1 MHSMRIE
8 LLLADESSAKSGGFV
23 KSLERP
29 PVPRRDAIAQ
39 DRPEVLFAADGLN
52 DLKLQGWGLVVQKN
66 DKGEKLRALVA
77 DLVEHRAALCG
88 YEKAADMPVFQVA
101 QDDDPVAWTDKEYAA
116 FEPLAKRP
124 RYLLI
129 LGDLDEVSL
138 DVQKRLRAKGAFVGR
153 LCFRNDDGTVDEAA
167 YRAYCK
173 KIIAAEKQPASEDK
187 PAQSLYYATL
197 ADKGDTFTSETKNQV
212 LYLAHQKAAAE
223 GVLAKRFYEKKV
235 HLWDSH
241 EHASA
246 DDSSKVAGPES
257 NETVLMHAA
266 QVTTHASVLLS
277 VTHGTAAKRG
287 SPTARSIQGNPV
299 LQQSPWRRL
308 GPAYFAQRAF
318 LPNGFW
324 FMHACYGVGT
334 PDQSIYE
341 EWLKSLPE
349 VSAGDRESATANLAP
364 EGKPFVARVPQ
375 VALANPNGPL
385 AVLGH
390 VDMTWTYGFREYAQ
404 TATAL
409 ESLRTGYLAYYG
421 VMRDVVDGHRFGIA
435 ERNLFQKSQEVAE
448 EVLNLT
454 RSKTA
459 DATIAAELW
468 MRYLDL
474 SAFMLLG
481 DPAARLPIAAA
492 RARDQQTRAAP
503 LAPRTPP
510 EREVAQVEAGDHF
523 DVPLLLE
530 FVRCSE
536 AEQKDRPAGAGK
548 NDYLLR
554 DPTDVGKYLQGT
566 FEWSEA
572 LCTNLADV
580 DNLKGLEA
588 RMTEVSASLAQFIKN
603 AGHEQRIL
611 PYFKKNKRVVVTI
624 RSAASEL
631 FRLPWEL
638 AQFDGNSPICNT
650 DGAVLRYEVPTTKK
664 DGAECTNDSR
674 WGHDNRIAVAW
685 SHQGGAV
692 SWSGLVEIIQGLVPA
707 FDSEHDVVRYAS
719 VAALKTLLQQEP
731 RVRILHILCHGG
743 GNAQTGYG
751 LLLDGS
757 NKPVSPEVLGQLFRE
772 HGQHLRL
779 VILSACQSSNA
790 GHADSTTASVAM
802 QIHQSGIPAVI
813 ASRYPLTMRGAL
825 AISHALYKTMV
836 QDLGSIED
844 AIVAARRTVRD
855 WAKNDN
861 QAYPDNPSFDW
872 AGLQYFGYST
882 LGTDYRPWVVS
893 PYRGFDAYQ
902 RKDAPLFFGRDVE
915 RAMIRN
921 RIQRMLEENE
931 PRMLLIAGASGVGK
945 SSLVMAGVVVDLQHP
960 QATPEAITKQVP
972 DDVTTKFRWRYVYLR
987 PEPSWI
993 DKPTHKIVA
1002 AATQPMADD
1011 EHTVLVV
1018 DQLEELFL
1026 DIPEEDA
1033 EKRGVIVR
1041 KLWQL
1046 ATSNTPRVFV
1056 LATIGIEYLSRFDDM
1071 RLPNGSLFEQ
1081 RVALNPAHHVLLSQ
1095 IGVDELSRK
1104 NDRKRLGARLER
1116 ILAENTAP
1124 RLLVVAGSASIGKT
1138 SLLDMTGR
1146 DLKGT
1151 SSCFSLGEIL
1161 RDADEPQDPLAAL
1174 QAHLDAFPTSSTKPH
1189 TLFVD
1194 QLEKLFVTEQIDD
1207 AQRKD
1212 FLTRLWRRC
1221 TDDTRPTVVVMA
1233 VRWDQLEDLGNVE
1246 IEGVRHFSTERIQ
1259 PYLFRL
1265 GVDQYRVIIE
1275 EPARRLG
1282 VHVEPGLWRT
1292 LLQDVRAEPG
1302 ALPLLSYTLNQ
1313 LWRKREFRPGLG
1325 PILTNDAYGK
1335 LGGLSGI
1342 LEKNAE
1348 ECYANL
1354 PSDRHRELM
1363 AWLMVQLVTPT
1374 DDLSRATGKR
1384 AMYLGVEP
1392 EDEKTFEELVEILTA
1407 ANLVVQGDDN
1417 FDDEAGDHYLEL
1429 AHESLIRHWSRLHA
1443 WYREAV
1449 VWISMRHELL
1459 KSANA
1464 WRDASGPTRNQQL
1477 LEGSRLARFQDLW
1490 TKHRTLLGVGEREAI
1505 DAFMD
1510 ASVLQAR
1517 RKESLSLAAV
1527 SRSLDENEWQL
1538 RLVLAR
1544 RAMMIAYG
1552 TKPTERAIEP
1562 AVENALRAA
1571 IEGVPEDAEHW
1582 HHFGPIRV
1590 LAFSADSKW
1599 IASGGDDEI
1608 VRVWEVQTG
1617 KLVMQLVD
1625 HKGPVYA
1632 VAFNGDRSLLA
1643 TGGHDGILRLWNLA
1657 TGKIEK
1663 KCAANT
1669 GSVHALAFHPS
1680 GERLVSGGSDG
1691 HSREWA
1697 VPSLEPGQKW
1707 LENPFLTVRGI
1718 SYSRDSRFL
1727 VTCPTY
1733 VSPHIGWDIA
1743 ANALGPVIPTLDEIE
1758 HASKGWAEHADIFAG
1773 FSNRFLESGSM
1784 NCVYAVT
1791 NDGRHL
1797 FVGNSQEVE
1806 GAPMRVYRANGEF
1819 GFHIYAAGNL
1829 QALAISRD
1837 DKLIAYAGTMG
1848 RIWIEEVDYNA
1859 WVISAVRASWH
1870 DAPAPSRASIEA
1882 PLVHFEDSPTIWSV
1896 SSDGTT
1902 LYGGTHD
1909 KTRMVFLDMHD
1920 GKKSAEIPHFFL
1932 SGGDRHDGKVLAL
1945 GRFVNNKSAV
1955 ERQIEIH
1962 DLKRKKNTLIKT
1974 IPIELDFTL
1983 NTAASADGR
1992 FVAVDD
1998 QSNQEIVVYDTHEHQ
2013 GPLRYKLPNHEKL
2026 LSLAI
2031 VSVPV
2036 DAPGQIEGRDLW
2048 RIAWVHNNEND
2059 VYLTN
2064 LLTGEMTKVREKPNL
2079 PALQLAFSPD
2089 GKYLM
2094 AVPGPDLLVWVWNA
2108 ETAEL
2113 HCVLGGHSQTISGMA
2128 ITPDSKLLVT
2138 GGNDAKVCVWDMETG
2153 TLMRTLETPGAVT
2166 GLAISADGRIAASVS
2181 ISVTSGEGFVWVS
2194 PEKLLD
2200 MARSLIP
2207 RDPPD
2212 YLTVAEMQRFGL

>member
-1 MHSMRIE
+1 MNGMRIE
-8 LLLADESSAKSGGFV
+8 LLLLDESNAKNGKFT

-29 PVPRRDAIAQ
+29 PVFRRDAIAQ

-66 DKGEKLRALVA
+66 DKGEKLRTLVA

-88 YEKAADMPVFQVA
+88 YEKAADVPVFQVA
-101 QDDDPVAWTDKEYAA
+101 KEDDPVAWTDKEYAA

-129 LGDLDEVSL
+129 LGDLDEVPL

-153 LCFRNDDGTVDEAA
+153 LCFRKEDGTVDEAA

-187 PAQSLYYATL
+187 PVQSLYYATL

-212 LYLAHQKAAAE
+212 VYLAHQKAEQE

-241 EHASA
+241 VHAAA
-246 DDSSKVAGPES
+246 DDSGNVAGPES
-257 NETVLMHAA
+257 NEAVLMHAA
-266 QVTTHASVLLS
+266 QVTTHASALLS

-287 SPTARSIQGNPV
+287 SANACAIQGNPV
-299 LQQSPWRRL
+299 LQQAPWRRL
-308 GPAYFAQRAF
+308 GPAYFAQRTF

-334 PDQSIYE
+334 PDHSIYE
-341 EWLKSLPE
+341 EWLKSLPD
-349 VSAGDRESATANLAP
+349 VSDGDRESATANLAP

-503 LAPRTPP
+503 PAPRTPP
-510 EREVAQVEAGDHF
+510 ERDVAQVDAGDHF

-536 AEQKDRPAGAGK
+536 AEQKYRPAGAGK

-554 DPTDVGKYLQGT
+554 DPTDAGKYLQGT

-572 LCTNLADV
+572 LCKNLADV
-580 DNLKGLEA
+580 DDLKGLEA

-638 AQFDGNSPICNT
+638 AQLDGNTPICNT
-650 DGAVLRYEVPTTKK
+650 DGVVLRYEVPAAKNN
-664 DGAECTNDSR
+664 GADCTSESR

-692 SWSGLVEIIQGLVPA
+692 SWGGLVELVQGLVPE
-707 FDSEHDVVRYAS
+707 FDSERDVLRHAS
-719 VAALKTLLQQEP
+719 VASLKALLQQDP

-757 NKPVSPEVLGQLFRE
+757 DKPVSPEVLGRLFRE
-772 HGQHLRL
+772 HGQHVRL

-790 GHADSTTASVAM
+790 GDADSTTASVAM
-802 QIHQSGIPAVI
+802 HIHQSGVPAVI

-825 AISHALYKTMV
+825 AISNALYKTMV
-836 QDLGSIED
+836 QELGSVED
-844 AIVAARRTVRD
+844 AIVAARRTVREL
-855 WAKNDN
+855 AKNDN
-861 QAYPDNPSFDW
+861 LAYPDNPSFDW
-872 AGLQYFGYST
+872 AGLQYLGYST
-882 LGTDYRPWVVS
+882 LGTDFRPWVVS

-915 RAMIRN
+915 RALIRN
-921 RIQRMLEENE
+921 RIQHLLAEDD
-931 PRMLLIAGASGVGK
+931 PRILLIAGASGVGK

-960 QATPEAITKQVP
+960 QSTPEAITKQVT
-972 DDVTTKFRWRYVYLR
+972 DDAAAKFRWRYVYLR
-987 PEPSWI
+987 PEPAWI
-993 DKPTHKIVA
+993 DKPVDAIVTA
-1002 AATQPMADD
+1002 AIQPTAND
-1011 EHTVLVV
+1011 EYTVLVV

-1046 ATSNTPRVFV
+1046 ATSKTSRVFV
-1056 LATIGIEYLSRFDDM
+1056 LATIGIEYLSRFDDI
-1071 RLPNGSLFEQ
+1071 RLPDGSLFEQ
-1081 RVALNPAHHVLLSQ
+1081 RVALNSAHHVLLSQ

-1104 NDRKRLGARLER
+1104 NDRKRLVARLDR
-1116 ILAENTAP
+1116 ILAENSAP

-1138 SLLDMTGR
+1138 ALLDLTGR
-1146 DLKGT
+1146 DLQGT
-1151 SSCFSLGEIL
+1151 SSCFSLGDVL
-1161 RDADEPQDPLAAL
+1161 RDADKPRDPCVAL
-1174 QAHLDAFPTSSTKPH
+1174 QAHLDTFPAAPAKPQ

-1207 AQRKD
+1207 AKRKD

-1221 TDDTRPTVVVMA
+1221 TDDTRPTVVVIA

-1246 IEGVRHFSTERIQ
+1246 IDGVRHFSAERIQ

-1313 LWRKREFRPGLG
+1313 LWRKREFRAGLG
-1325 PILTNDAYGK
+1325 PMLTNDAYGK

-1392 EDEKTFEELVEILTA
+1392 EDEKTFEELVEILTE
-1407 ANLVVQGDDN
+1407 ANLVVQGDD
-1417 FDDEAGDHYLEL
+1417 DLYDEAGDHYLEL

-1443 WYREAV
+1443 WYRQAV
-1449 VWISMRHELL
+1449 VWIAMRHELL
-1459 KSANA
+1459 KAANA
-1464 WRDASGPTRNQQL
+1464 WQEASDGAAEQYL
-1477 LEGSRLARFQDLW
+1477 LEGARLARFQDLW
-1490 TKHRTLLGVGEREAI
+1490 TNHRTQLGLGEREAI

-1510 ASVLQAR
+1510 ACILQAR
-1517 RKESLSLAAV
+1517 RKESIRLAAV
-1527 SRSLDENEWQL
+1527 SQSLDENDWDV

-1544 RAMMIAYG
+1544 RAMMIACG
-1552 TKPTERAIEP
+1552 DEP
-1562 AVENALRAA
+1562 ADQVIEASVEDSLRMAVEG
-1571 IEGVPEDAEHW
+1571 IPEGVHHW
-1582 HHFGPIRV
+1582 HHFETIRA
-1590 LAFSADSKW
+1590 LAFSPDSAW

-1608 VRVWEVQTG
+1608 VRIWEVETG

-1625 HKGPVYA
+1625 HQGPVYA
-1632 VAFNGDRSLLA
+1632 LAFNGDGSLLA
-1643 TGGHDGILRLWNLA
+1643 TGGKDGIIRLWNLS
-1657 TGKIEK
+1657 TGEIETQ
-1663 KCAANT
+1663 CEAHL
-1669 GSVHALAFHPS
+1669 GGVYALAFHPS
-1680 GERLVSGGSDG
+1680 GEQLMSGGFDHCVSLW
-1691 HSREWA
+1691 SM
-1697 VPSLEPGQKW
+1697 PSLESVDTW
-1707 LENPFLTVRGI
+1707 FDNPWETVRGV
-1718 SYSRDSRFL
+1718 SYSRDGE
-1727 VTCPTY
+1727 Y
-1733 VSPHIGWDIA
+1733 VVACYRYDAKHHVWEIA
-1743 ANALGPVIPTLDEIE
+1743 ARANGPDLPSLQVIEQQ
-1758 HASKGWAEHADIFAG
+1758 SQGWEDHVDIFAG
-1773 FSNRFLESGSM
+1773 FMNRFREGTE
-1784 NCVYAVT
+1784 NRIYAVT
-1791 NDGRHL
+1791 NDGQRL
-1797 FVGNSQEVE
+1797 FMAYPDEQERWMLNVC
-1806 GAPMRVYRANGEF
+1806 RADGEKAF
-1819 GFHIYAAGNL
+1819 EFEVDDNV
-1829 QALAISRD
+1829 QALAISKD
-1837 DKLIAYAGTMG
+1837 DAWIACAGPTG
-1848 RIWIEEVDYNA
+1848 RIFIWQFDVDA
-1859 WVISAVRASWH
+1859 DEMTAISPWH
-1870 DAPAPSRASIEA
+1870 DEPDTSDEGIAAPM
-1882 PLVHFEDSPTIWSV
+1882 VHLDKSSTLLSTSP
-1896 SSDGTT
+1896 DGK
-1902 LYGGTHD
+1902 LLLGVYGGHSTVFHD
-1909 KTRMVFLDMHD
+1909 IQSGAKT
-1920 GKKSAEIPHFFL
+1920 AAAAIPYFQHCAY
-1932 SGGDRHDGKVLAL
+1932 RHDGKVVGV
-1945 GRFVNNKSAV
+1945 GRWLNEQGPS
-1955 ERQIEIH
+1955 EHQIEVH
-1962 DLKRKKNTLIKT
+1962 DPKRASKKSTPLET
-1974 IPIELDFTL
+1974 IPTELDPQAPTGI
-1983 NTAASADGR
+1983 SPDGR
-1992 FVAVDD
+1992 FVAICDA
-1998 QSNQEIVVYDTHEHQ
+1998 SNHDIVVFDSHARLDPVRHHVPDNE
-2013 GPLRYKLPNHEKL
+2013 GLRH
-2026 LSLAI
+2026 LAV
-2031 VSVPV
+2031 VSMTVS
-2036 DAPGQIEGRDLW
+2036 DDEQIDERELW
-2048 RIAWVHNNEND
+2048 RIAWSKWDEQGF
-2059 VYLTN
+2059 YLTN
-2064 LLTGEMTKVREKPNL
+2064 MKTGATEKTTEHPNEPLTH
-2079 PALQLAFSPD
+2079 LQFSPD
-2089 GKYLM
+2089 GMYVAGLSTGD
-2094 AVPGPDLLVWVWNA
+2094 ARVWVWDA
-2108 ETAEL
+2108 ETCQL
-2113 HCVLGGHSQTISGMA
+2113 RHVLVGHTDTVAQFRFDR
-2128 ITPDSKLLVT
+2128 DSNVLVT
-2138 GGNDAKVCVWDMETG
+2138 GGHDCEVRVWNLENG
-2153 TLMRTLETPGAVT
+2153 SLMRTLETDHPVDGI
-2166 GLAISADGRIAASVS
+2166 AIGFEGRIAASTNAS
-2181 ISVTSGEGFVWVS
+2181 TNEGVVWLA
-2194 PEKLLD
+2194 PDKLLD
-2200 MARSLIP
+2200 IAQSLIP

-2212 YLTVAEMQRFGL
+2212 YLTEAEKRRFGL